1 MSANGKP
8 RFAMYWA
15 ASCGGCDVAVLNLH
29 EKIVDVA
36 ANFDIVFWPCAMD
49 GKYADVE
56 AMPDGAIDLTF
67 FSGSIRS
74 DENLHLAKLLRRT
87 SKILVAFGSCAS
99 EGCIPGLANLTP
111 VSEMVSTAFE
121 TPSTDNPGHL
131 RPQPSWTVP
140 EGVIH
145 IPTLAPVVRTLDQV
159 VEVDYTIPGCPPESA
174 RIAEVVALAIDAFAG
189 RAELPPKGSVIGAG
203 VSTVCDEC
211 ARARNVKKISAFTRI
226 QSVAALDPT
235 LCILEQGIPCNG
247 PATRDGCGALCPAAG
262 APCIGCYGPTE
273 GVVDVGA
280 RMLAAI
286 ASVVDATEAADID
299 RILDGLP
306 DPVGTIYRFGLARS
320 LLRASRDAFADGAGN
335 GSAPPGETPTSTTGP
350 ALAGARRGTDR

>member
-8 RFAMYWA
+8 KFAMYWA

-74 DENLHLAKLLRRT
+74 DENLHLARLLRRT

-99 EGCIPGLANLTP
+99 EGCIPGLANLST
-111 VSEMVSTAFE
+111 VGDLVSTAYE
-121 TPSTDNPGHL
+121 TPSTDNPAHL
-131 RPQPSWTVP
+131 RPLPRWAAP
-140 EGVIH
+140 EGEIH
-145 IPTLAPVVRTLDQV
+145 IPVLEPVVRTLDQV
-159 VEVDYTIPGCPPESA
+159 VDVDYTIPGCPPESA
-174 RIAEVVALAIDAFAG
+174 RIADVVALAIDAFG
-189 RAELPPKGSVIGAG
+189 GKAELPPKGSVIGAG

-211 ARARNVKKISAFTRI
+211 ARARNVKKISGFTRI

-286 ASVVDATEAADID
+286 SSVIDATEPADIE

-306 DPVGTIYRFGLARS
+306 DPVGTLYRFGLARS
-320 LLRASRDAFADGAGN
+320 LLRASRTAFTDGAGN
-335 GSAPPGETPTSTTGP
+335 GSAPSGEPTTTGP
-350 ALAGARRGTDR
+350 ALAGAR